1 MLIIG
6 EKLNGAIKSVAEAI
20 RNRDGAFIRDLA
32 SRQLDTRADY
42 LDICSGVPEEDAD
55 VLSWMIELIQDD
67 HPDVRFSLDSPNI
80 DTILACIPLCKNPG
94 IINSVSLEG
103 DKTDRIFSAVNREA
117 KGQNDWKIIALLL
130 DETGMP
136 DTVDKRMESFHRI
149 VKKAA
154 EYGVAM
160 DRLYFDPLVFTV
172 ATTPDSFLNFIST
185 SSRIRS
191 EYPDAHIISGLSNI
205 SHGLPSRKTL
215 NHAFLIGA
223 MMNGMDSAIMDPL
236 NRDLLGGVYAAE
248 ALLGIDEYCIEYLSA
263 YREDLFGVQK

>member
-32 SRQLDTRADY
+32 SRQLDSRADY
-42 LDICSGVPEEDAD
+42 LDICSGVPEGDAD
-55 VLSWMIELIQDD
+55 VLGWMIDLIQTD
-67 HPDVRFSLDSPNI
+67 HPDVRFSLDSPNP

-94 IINSVSLEG
+94 FINSVSLEG
-103 DKTDRIFSAVNREA
+103 DKIEKILPAVSEE
-117 KGQNDWKIIALLL
+117 KGWGVISLLL

-136 DTVDKRMESFHRI
+136 ETVEKRIESFHRI
-149 VKKAA
+149 VEKAA
-154 EYGVAM
+154 EAGVSM

-172 ATTPDSFLNFIST
+172 ATSPDSFLNFIGT
-185 SSRIRS
+185 SRKIRE

-236 NRDLLGGVYAAE
+236 NRDMLGGVYAAE